1 MIWFRLPTA
10 LIEEKLYCG
19 NMCRGFAETWH
30 ETSQTSSSNQGL
42 QYATTTEAQLAA
54 EGVLRSKK
62 LYPHQGSFGSRLQ
75 EALLQ
80 TDWPEVIGI
89 LYQHPSVLTPKP
101 LDINSA
107 VEEIGKV
114 PVGETWRSVFLQF
127 EPTIV

>member
-1 MIWFRLPTA
+1 
-10 LIEEKLYCG
+10 
-19 NMCRGFAETWH
+19 MCRGFAETWH
-30 ETSQTSSSNQGL
+30 KTSQTSSSNQGL

-62 LYPHQGSFGSRLQ
+62 LYPHQGSLASRLQ

-114 PVGETWRSVFLQF
+114 PLGETRRRGFFLHF
-127 EPTIV
+127 EPANELYVCLRLSLA